1 MKKLIYIPIFL
12 FCLFAKAQSNKV
24 EWFLEIS
31 RQQAGASAN
40 YSLGTYSPT
49 WIIVMDSTSLDPTAT
64 VDTDPLN
71 SWNDLSGNG
80 NDFTQTSTNRP
91 ELDIVGGEKEV
102 NFDDAAAQY
111 FDAPNNSLG
120 EVVLGTDEVTFIW
133 KEGNINAS
141 LGAFFSKAVAT
152 SSERNYAIY
161 RSNNPDN
168 TYVNIGG
175 TATAYT
181 SADGVPLGVTD
192 RVWVL
197 TISTTVYNLYVD
209 GVQVAT
215 DVTLDTTYGDHSSQS
230 MNIGARTDGG
240 FTLNGNMQFF
250 GMAEG
255 VATSGE
261 IAQIF
266 ATLQEN

>member
-12 FCLFAKAQSNKV
+12 FCLFAEAQSNKV

-31 RQQAGASAN
+31 RQDGGTSTN

-71 SWNDLSGNG
+71 SWDDLSGNG

-120 EVVLGTDEVTFIW
+120 ELVLGTDEATFIV
-133 KEGNINAS
+133 KEGNITAS
-141 LGAFFSKAVAT
+141 LGAFFSKSVAG
-152 SSERNYAIY
+152 SERNYIMY
-161 RSNNPDN
+161 RSNNVDN
-168 TYVNIGG
+168 TYINIGG
-175 TATAYT
+175 SIASYGAG
-181 SADGVPLGVTD
+181 AGVPTGVTD

-197 TISTTVYNLYVD
+197 TVSTSVYNLYVD

-215 DVTLDTTYGDHSSQS
+215 DVSFDTTYDDHSGQS
-230 MNIGARTDGG
+230 MNIGGRTDGS